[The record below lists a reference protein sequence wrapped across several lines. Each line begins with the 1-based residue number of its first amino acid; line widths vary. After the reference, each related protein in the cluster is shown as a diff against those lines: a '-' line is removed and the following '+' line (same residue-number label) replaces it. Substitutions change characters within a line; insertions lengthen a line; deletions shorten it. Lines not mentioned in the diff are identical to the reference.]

1 MLKPG
6 KGTAPLTSQRTP
18 EPRSPFWWLRWVP
31 AVILI
36 VLLLDLIFVLGSVA
50 LIPVLASFALA
61 YLLNPLVL
69 VGEKRGLSRPVSAL
83 LAMFLV
89 GASIAAFLT
98 FVIPDLWSQTVTS
111 TQKVLSNFTPQN
123 AARQRSLLRRYSPA
137 LDRVAGNQLE
147 QFLSNPAETLGA
159 SSTWLAGGLSGFL
172 ATAAASLD
180 LLLVPFFVYYI
191 LVDFGAWRDSLEDL
205 IPPRF
210 QNTFS
215 RLFDEVGRI
224 LESYVRGQLLIAL
237 IMSALYAVGFAALK
251 VPAWAGIAAIS
262 GLLNAIPY
270 VGTALGLV
278 LASAF
283 TLAEGGGYFKIAG
296 VVGVFIAVQSI
307 EGYYL
312 TPKILGERL
321 SLHPMAVFLG
331 LLIGGKLFGLL
342 GIILAV
348 PTIAVAK
355 VF

>member
-180 LLLVPFFVYYI
+180 LLLVPFFVYY
-191 LVDFGAWRDSLEDL
+191 
-205 IPPRF
+205 
-210 QNTFS
+210 
-215 RLFDEVGRI
+215 
-224 LESYVRGQLLIAL
+224 
-237 IMSALYAVGFAALK
+237 
-251 VPAWAGIAAIS
+251 
-262 GLLNAIPY
+262 
-270 VGTALGLV
+270 
-278 LASAF
+278 
-283 TLAEGGGYFKIAG
+283 
-296 VVGVFIAVQSI
+296 
-307 EGYYL
+307 
-312 TPKILGERL
+312 
-321 SLHPMAVFLG
+321 
-331 LLIGGKLFGLL
+331 
-342 GIILAV
+342 
-348 PTIAVAK
+348 
-355 VF
+355 